1 MLGPSRVASI
11 GVVHSA
17 ASTPEAYLAA
27 LPDDRR
33 SDVEAVVQV
42 VRASIRPGFSE
53 TMSSGM
59 IGWVVPLSTYPD
71 TYNGAPLSYAGL
83 AMQKRHNALY
93 LMGLYADPTVER
105 DFRDR
110 WTAGGRRLDLGR
122 SCLRYR
128 KASDLD
134 LDLVGEA
141 VGRFDVDDFVALYE
155 RSRAR

>member
-1 MLGPSRVASI
+1 MA
-11 GVVHSA
+11 
-17 ASTPEAYLAA
+17 
-27 LPDDRR
+27 
-33 SDVEAVVQV
+33 
-42 VRASIRPGFSE
+42 F
-53 TMSSGM
+53 GM

-93 LMGLYADPTVER
+93 LMCLYADPDAER

-110 WTAGGRRLDLGR
+110 WAAGGPTAGHGR

-128 KASDLD
+128 RAADLD

-141 VGRFDVDDFVALYE
+141 VGRHDVDGFVGLYE
-155 RSRAR
+155 RARAR